1 MRCIRSQLWVDVDI
15 DRTLPASNRSLR
27 RILLLVSGCCI
38 IAKRKTRKT
47 TFCNLTAMN
56 CNYAVCT
63 LQLSLTSAFR
73 TPRSR
78 ALHMRLCTYAFL
90 VHQKHI
96 RPHTRVCM
104 CIMMMMM
111 AWGAAKG
118 EIRLLTSPLHFM
130 AMLGFYFFSIFCA
143 VFSVFYFLHYVEAS
157 RFRCDSVSH
166 STGKLGAG
174 RKEMGDAKLG
184 NLWVLHHHKPLAS
197 FISSPSRSAFRLAL
211 GLLFST
217 FFCVPRVFLRLAFLP
232 GQYFIKF
239 IEQLIKQFLTVD
251 LFDERAPSWKFQR
264 WLLLICRNSPAN
276 AVASFPAQRV
286 AHWSCGQATESKW
299 NLCIFSLFELQLT
312 RQLHARINIY
322 IHAFMHM

>member
-184 NLWVLHHHKPLAS
+184 NLWVLHHHKTSCIFHQFSFAVCISPRFGAAIFDFLLCSARLSALGVFARAIFHQVYWTADKAIFNGRFVWWACSIMEISALAS
-197 FISSPSRSAFRLAL
+197 IDLPQLA
-211 GLLFST
+211 
-217 FFCVPRVFLRLAFLP
+217 
-232 GQYFIKF
+232 GQ
-239 IEQLIKQFLTVD
+239 
-251 LFDERAPSWKFQR
+251 
-264 WLLLICRNSPAN
+264 C
-276 AVASFPAQRV
+276 
-286 AHWSCGQATESKW
+286 SC
-299 NLCIFSLFELQLT
+299 
-312 RQLHARINIY
+312 
-322 IHAFMHM
+322 